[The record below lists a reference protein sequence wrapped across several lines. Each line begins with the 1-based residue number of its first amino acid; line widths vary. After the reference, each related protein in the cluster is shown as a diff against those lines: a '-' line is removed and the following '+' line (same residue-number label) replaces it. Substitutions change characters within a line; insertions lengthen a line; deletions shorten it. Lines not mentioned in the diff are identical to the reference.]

1 MRDLEYIKAYFLNI
15 ISVILFTVLV
25 EIIMPNSSFKGYIKL
40 VLGLLVILA
49 VVKPITNLTGF
60 NVDSFVDTDELYVT
74 STQIEEVQ
82 NVQINTV
89 FCNNL
94 ENAIETDVKSKF
106 NEDVEVS
113 VEADANEIRNIT
125 VTSVTDDKKY
135 NIEKYIFETYVG
147 GE

>member
-1 MRDLEYIKAYFLNI
+1 MRGLEYIKAYFLNI

-25 EIIMPNSSFKGYIKL
+25 EILMPNSSFKGYIKL

-60 NVDSFVDTDELYVT
+60 NIDSLVDTDQSYVT

-82 NVQINTV
+82 NRQINTV
-89 FCNNL
+89 FCDNL
-94 ENAIETDVKSKF
+94 ENAIETDVKERF

-113 VEADANEIRNIT
+113 VEADINEIKNIDIT
-125 VTSVTDDKKY
+125 GISDERKY
-135 NIEKYIFETYVG
+135 EIEKYILETFVG